1 MKHLPHFKIVSDVF
15 LFRGLCK
22 SRGISHS
29 QPQFQVNGFNLMRT
43 AGQGERC
50 MKDTV
55 HHPFTPRFTQVLQEA
70 SR

>member
-15 LFRGLCK
+15 LFQGLCK

-29 QPQFQVNGFNLMRT
+29 QPQFQVNGFNLTRT

-55 HHPFTPRFTQVLQEA
+55 HRG
-70 SR
+70 